1 MSRSRSRRRSSARA
15 AIDSARAPSST
26 LRATI
31 SPRRPSSPM
40 PTASPGRSTQPQ
52 RSSDGTSARWGCLT
66 LSMRL
71 RWLALA
77 STLGCT
83 PSRPPAA
90 LELDDVELRPKPAMA
105 SEEPR
110 PTIETR
116 CGVLAIAALGEWQ
129 SQDPLLEQLQH
140 AWDPRG
146 AQGEPIALRRA
157 SAPAELA
164 GHTFVQLSVLGGSRD
179 VV

>member
-1 MSRSRSRRRSSARA
+1 
-15 AIDSARAPSST
+15 
-26 LRATI
+26 
-31 SPRRPSSPM
+31 
-40 PTASPGRSTQPQ
+40 
-52 RSSDGTSARWGCLT
+52 
-66 LSMRL
+66 MRL

-77 STLGCT
+77 SMLGCT
-83 PSRPPAA
+83 PSGPPAA

-116 CGVLAIAALGEWQ
+116 CGGLAIAALGEWQ

-157 SAPAELA
+157 
-164 GHTFVQLSVLGGSRD
+164 
-179 VV
+179 